1 MMRLFIAVFP
11 PPEAIAHLEAAMST
25 LDIKLSDPGRWHLTL
40 AFLGDVPEADPA
52 TAALAEA
59 ELNPV
64 GVLEVRGGGRFGTV
78 LWAGVEGDLAA
89 LTRLTRSIRRSLRTK
104 RVPPDDKKFRPHMT
118 LARRTTAWQMAEALT
133 VLRCYA
139 GPSWHAREVVL
150 VRSEL
155 GPHPAYHRLSKV
167 EIPR

>member
-1 MMRLFIAVFP
+1 MRLFVAVFP
-11 PPEAIAHLEAAMST
+11 PPEALSHLESALST
-25 LDIKLSDPGRWHLTL
+25 SDIRLSAPARWHVTL
-40 AFLGDVPEADPA
+40 AFLGEVPDATPA

-64 GVLEVRGGGRFGTV
+64 GALEIRGGGRFGAV

-89 LTRLTRSIRRSLRTK
+89 LTRLTRSIRRSLRAK
-104 RVPPDDKKFRPHMT
+104 RVPPDDKKFRPHLT
-118 LARRTTAWQMAEALT
+118 LARRTRPDELAKALT
-133 VLRCYA
+133 LLRDYA
-139 GPSWHAREVVL
+139 GPSWHVREAVL

-155 GPHPAYHRLSKV
+155 GAQPSYHPLSKV

>member
-1 MMRLFIAVFP
+1 MRLFIAIFP
-11 PPEAIAHLEAAMST
+11 PPEAIAHLTSTMST

-40 AFLGDVPEADPA
+40 AFLGEVPEAGPA
-52 TAALAEA
+52 TVALAEA

-64 GVLEVRGGGRFGTV
+64 GALEVRGGGRFGEV

-89 LTRLTRSIRRSLRTK
+89 LTRLTRSIRRSLRAK
-104 RVPPDDKKFRPHMT
+104 RVPPDDKRFRPHLT
-118 LARRTTAWQMAEALT
+118 LARRTPAGKMAQALT
-133 VLRCYA
+133 LLRDYA
-139 GPSWHAREVVL
+139 GPSWHASEAVL

-155 GPHPAYHRLSKV
+155 GAHPSYHQLSKV